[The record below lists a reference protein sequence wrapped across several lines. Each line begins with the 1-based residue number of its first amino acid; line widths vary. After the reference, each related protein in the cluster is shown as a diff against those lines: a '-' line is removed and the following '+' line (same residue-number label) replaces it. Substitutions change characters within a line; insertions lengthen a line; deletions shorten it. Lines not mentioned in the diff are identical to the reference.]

1 MTDEQV
7 RALGEP
13 AGALQ
18 PVFTDEERAVVLF
31 AERLTAH
38 PPSIQEEDLARLAK
52 YLTKEQ
58 VVELVLTVAVAN
70 FTNRVNEGLR
80 TPVDA

>member
-1 MTDEQV
+1 MTEEQV
-7 RALGEP
+7 QALGEP
-13 AGALQ
+13 GGALQ
-18 PVFTDEERAVVLF
+18 PVFTDEERAVVQF

-38 PPSIQEEDLARLAK
+38 PSGVQQEDLDRLAR
-52 YLTKEQ
+52 YLDQEQ

-80 TPVDA
+80 TPVDG